1 MKEQHLAKPNI
12 YIIGAGIS
20 GLIAAMVLEEKG
32 HYPIILEKSD
42 RVGGRLKTDIVKGYQ
57 LDRGFQ
63 VLLSAYPAA
72 QKYLDYEQLQLQE
85 LKSGACIFKN
95 NKAQLFGDPLRDASL
110 LFPSILSGIAKPSD
124 LLKIAKLTFRL
135 KNKSLS
141 SIFQEKEESTLE
153 MLQKLGFSNQLIKE
167 FFKPFFSGIFL
178 ENELIT
184 SSRMFHFVFK
194 MFAEG
199 NAFIPKTGIEAIPLQ
214 LKEKLQQTNFRFHT
228 AVKTVNKKGIHL
240 ENGEV
245 LNSDYT
251 LIATDNK
258 KLIEPTKDEQLR
270 WKSCQTLYFTSPKRM
285 IEQSFI
291 GLISQPGGIIN
302 NLFYHSSIEMAERKE
317 KELLS
322 VTVVQKH
329 QLSQRALIQKVKEE
343 LQLLCGIESLEF
355 LHMYDIKKALP
366 HLHQLQYSPSKE
378 NSKPKEGIYVAGDHT
393 ANSSLNA
400 AILSGEQAAFS
411 LLEDLGRHSY

>member
-1 MKEQHLAKPNI
+1 MAKPNI
-12 YIIGAGIS
+12 YIVGAGIS

-32 HYPIILEKSD
+32 HCPIVLEKSD
-42 RVGGRLKTDIVKGYQ
+42 RVGGRLKTDTIKGYQ

-72 QKYLDYEQLQLQE
+72 QKYLDYEQLHLQG
-85 LKSGACIFKN
+85 LKAGACIFKN

-110 LFPSILSGIAKPSD
+110 LFPSIMSGIAKPSD
-124 LLKIAKLTFRL
+124 LLKIAKLTICL

-184 SSRMFHFVFK
+184 SSRMFNFVFK

-199 NAFIPKTGIEAIPLQ
+199 NAFIPKRGIEAIPLQ
-214 LKEKLQQTNFRFHT
+214 LKEKLKQTSFRFHT
-228 AVKTVNKKGIHL
+228 SVKTVNKKSIQL

-251 LIATDNK
+251 LIATDAK
-258 KLIEPTKDEQLR
+258 QLIEPTKAEQLK
-270 WKSCQTLYFTSPKRM
+270 WKSCQTLYFTSHNRI
-285 IEQSFI
+285 IEKSFI
-291 GLISQPGGIIN
+291 GLISQPDSFIN
-302 NLFYHSSIEMAERKE
+302 NLFYHSSIEMAERKGE
-317 KELLS
+317 ELLS
-322 VTVVQKH
+322 VTVAQKH
-329 QLSQRALIQKVKEE
+329 QLSQQALIQKVKEE
-343 LQLLCGIESLEF
+343 LKLLCGIENLQF
-355 LHMYDIKKALP
+355 LHLYDIKNALP
-366 HLHQLQYSPSKE
+366 NLQDLQYSPTKE
-378 NSKPKEGIYVAGDHT
+378 KSKPKEGLYVAGDHT

-400 AILSGEQAAFS
+400 AILSGEQAALM
-411 LLEDLGRHSY
+411 LLEDLGKNSY

>member
-1 MKEQHLAKPNI
+1 MAKPNI
-12 YIIGAGIS
+12 YIVGAGIS

-32 HYPIILEKSD
+32 HCPIVLEQSD
-42 RVGGRLKTDIVKGYQ
+42 RVGGRLKTDTVKGYQ

-72 QKYLDYEQLQLQE
+72 QKYLDYEQLNLQE
-85 LKSGACIFKN
+85 LKAGACIFKD
-95 NKAQLFGDPLRDASL
+95 NKAQLFGDPSRDASL
-110 LFPSILSGIAKPSD
+110 LLPSIMSGVAKPLD

-178 ENELIT
+178 ENELST
-184 SSRMFHFVFK
+184 SSRMFNFVFK

-199 NAFIPKTGIEAIPLQ
+199 NAFIPKGGIEAIPLQ
-214 LKEKLQQTNFRFHT
+214 LKEKLQQTSFRFHT
-228 AVKTVNKKGIHL
+228 SVKTVNKKGILL

-251 LIATDNK
+251 LIATDAK
-258 KLIEPTKDEQLR
+258 QLIEPTKGEQLK
-270 WKSCQTLYFTSPKRM
+270 WKSCQTLYFTSSNRI

-291 GLISQPGGIIN
+291 GLISQPDCFIN
-302 NLFYHSSIEMAERKE
+302 NLFYHSSIETAERKE
-317 KELLS
+317 EELLS
-322 VTVVQKH
+322 VTVVRKH
-329 QLSQRALIQKVKEE
+329 QLSQQALIQKVKDE
-343 LQLLCGIESLEF
+343 LKLLCGIENLQF
-355 LHMYDIKKALP
+355 LYLYDIKNALP
-366 HLHQLQYSPSKE
+366 NLQNLQYSPSKD
-378 NSKPKEGIYVAGDHT
+378 NCKPKQGVYVAGDHT

-400 AILSGEQAAFS
+400 AILSGEQAAFT
-411 LLEDLGRHSY
+411 LLEDLSKDSY